1 MATENARETA
11 EESKKEAVD
20 ETIREVLA
28 EQAPPPQKRAWW
40 QTTLM
45 IVFFPFTGLIA
56 LYRFIT
62 SHLHL
67 RISVKTTVIFTLMFG
82 VVLAAFVIFVI
93 SSISNQLSGDTIDTD
108 RYLATLKLTSAI
120 LVVLFII
127 IGAVVGGIASQTM
140 LNPVRR
146 MIDTIDS
153 IDGNNLSRRL
163 DAGESKD
170 ELADLTDRING
181 MLDDIELTFDRQSNF
196 VSDASHELKTP
207 LSVIQGYANLL
218 RRWGKDDPEILNEG
232 IENIARE
239 ADNMKRIV
247 EQLLLLAKLGNFSMA
262 KMRFDLSQAVGE
274 VVDSYL
280 VTDIRH
286 KLTFEG
292 DEGITVEAD
301 KNMLVESIRTLIDN
315 AVKYTPPENGFICV
329 SCKRVDAHAE
339 ITVADNG
346 IGISEAD
353 LPRIFDRFYRCD
365 KVRGREKGS
374 SGLGLTIAKNII
386 EIMGGAIEVQSKVG
400 VGTTFV
406 IKLY

>member
-163 DAGESKD
+163 DAGERMD
-170 ELADLTDRING
+170 
-181 MLDDIELTFDRQSNF
+181 
-196 VSDASHELKTP
+196 
-207 LSVIQGYANLL
+207 
-218 RRWGKDDPEILNEG
+218 
-232 IENIARE
+232 
-239 ADNMKRIV
+239 
-247 EQLLLLAKLGNFSMA
+247 
-262 KMRFDLSQAVGE
+262 
-274 VVDSYL
+274 
-280 VTDIRH
+280 
-286 KLTFEG
+286 
-292 DEGITVEAD
+292 
-301 KNMLVESIRTLIDN
+301 
-315 AVKYTPPENGFICV
+315 
-329 SCKRVDAHAE
+329 
-339 ITVADNG
+339 
-346 IGISEAD
+346 
-353 LPRIFDRFYRCD
+353 
-365 KVRGREKGS
+365 
-374 SGLGLTIAKNII
+374 
-386 EIMGGAIEVQSKVG
+386 
-400 VGTTFV
+400 
-406 IKLY
+406 

>member
-170 ELADLTDRING
+170 ELADLTGRINS

-262 KMRFDLSQAVGE
+262 KTRFDLSQAVGE

-280 VTDIRH
+280 VTDIHH

-292 DEGITVEAD
+292 DDGITVEAD

-315 AVKYTPPENGFICV
+315 AVKYTPPENGVICV

>member
-170 ELADLTDRING
+170 ELADLTGRINS

-315 AVKYTPPENGFICV
+315 AVKYTPPENGVICV

>member
-93 SSISNQLSGDTIDTD
+93 SSISNQLSGDTD

-315 AVKYTPPENGFICV
+315 AVKYTPPENGVICV

>member
-11 EESKKEAVD
+11 EESKKEAVE

-315 AVKYTPPENGFICV
+315 AVKYTPPENGVICV

>member
-315 AVKYTPPENGFICV
+315 AVKYTPPENGVICV